1 MNCNQTKQNNFM
13 EMYFLMLHGLPSY
26 GSRTLNCLGAHLHSP
41 YKFPGKWR
49 VLVSQS
55 ELEVRIGRNRAEMR
69 LQEAGE
75 DWNLSPSQEIWD
87 SVGFFHQSLRC
98 ASCEALYLRWE
109 LAFHTKLKKG
119 LLKLVFAAGVR
130 LVQIWAGER
139 RGIGRVREGSSIR
152 NHQSTAMP
160 HCIEGIPQIFHLLGT
175 LKLWTCPPPK
185 LLLAFTVA
193 HFADGYIQSNLE
205 DHKSLLY
212 ISIGFFSLG
221 VKVMVLCFLVPQS
234 AKWSQ
239 MFYTDTFWLNSK

>member
-1 MNCNQTKQNNFM
+1 MKGFSFTVRAGSQDWQKQGWD
-13 EMYFLMLHGLPSY
+13 EITGSWRGLKSLAVSGDLGLGRIFSPKSAMRFVWSSLPPMGAGISY
-26 GSRTLNCLGAHLHSP
+26 
-41 YKFPGKWR
+41 K
-49 VLVSQS
+49 
-55 ELEVRIGRNRAEMR
+55 I
-69 LQEAGE
+69 
-75 DWNLSPSQEIWD
+75 
-87 SVGFFHQSLRC
+87 
-98 ASCEALYLRWE
+98 
-109 LAFHTKLKKG
+109 KKG